1 MSALEHFRGKRH
13 CHYSLQTFCAILTL
27 YRESKVVRQ
36 VSVMSILGSTSAIKE
51 LPRTIKNIIFD
62 SKLTF

>member
-13 CHYSLQTFCAILTL
+13 CYYSLQTFCAILTL

-36 VSVMSILGSTSAIKE
+36 VSVMSILGSTSAVKE
-51 LPRTIKNIIFD
+51 LPRTLKNIFD